1 MDRNILQGK
10 RVAITAV
17 DLEQQEHRG
26 LAVMAKSLIE
36 LLNKYGAEVY
46 LITSITSFRLNRIN
60 KYIIKK
66 NLKDEIFIA
75 DICAGLEKGFNYRK
89 KFNQDIIYKFKLIF
103 NLFFNIAI
111 LHLKNF
117 NLRNYIFIL
126 KQIHKDINI
135 FSPRLAYL
143 KYVKGFIFVNDLFN
157 SSRLRS
163 MRLISKCP
171 KLKIS
176 KKDIDL
182 IITSCPL
189 SLRNIDKKSAN
200 IVQIIPDAIPIQVSS
215 HPENPVTYFNRLT
228 DAHLSKTLYISQATK
243 STVKNLLGIENDT
256 NNTNE
261 VLYPMPSINLDLLT
275 EAISIPSIREIN
287 NPFILFNSSIV
298 ERKRVELS
306 IDYFQATDLPNRNC
320 MLLIAGKIHD
330 TPYSTYI
337 KKICEK
343 NNRIILM
350 DYVSELEK
358 VWLFLNA
365 SLLISTASSEG
376 FGIPVLDAT
385 TLDLPILASNI
396 SSHLEIK
403 NLTKNENL
411 KLLDIKNEKSWM
423 NHLNK
428 LKLFNI
434 THDNK
439 LLRIEHFKKSLT
451 YLEYE
456 ALGKI
461 KKLMSS

>member
-10 RVAITAV
+10 RIAITAI

-26 LAVMAKSLIE
+26 LAVMTKSLIE
-36 LLNKYGAEVY
+36 LLKKYGADVY
-46 LITSITSFRLNRIN
+46 LITSINSFRLNRIN
-60 KYIIKK
+60 KYLIKK
-66 NLKDEIFIA
+66 KLKDEIFIA
-75 DICAGLEKGFNYRK
+75 DICTGLEKGFNYRK
-89 KFNQDIIYKFKLIF
+89 KFNQNITYKFKLIF
-103 NLFFNIAI
+103 SLILNIII
-111 LHLKNF
+111 LHFKNF
-117 NLRNYIFIL
+117 NLNNYVFIL

-143 KYVKGFIFVNDLFN
+143 KNVKGFIFVNGIFN
-157 SSRLRS
+157 TSRLRS
-163 MRLISKCP
+163 MRLISRCP

-189 SLRNIDKKSAN
+189 SLQNPDKKSAD

-215 HPENPVTYFNRLT
+215 HPENPVTYYNRIS
-228 DAHLSKTLYISQATK
+228 DAHLSKTLYISEATQSTIK
-243 STVKNLLGIENDT
+243 SLLDIKNEKI
-256 NNTNE
+256 NTNE
-261 VLYPMPSINLDLLT
+261 ILYPMPSINIDLLS
-275 EAISIPSIREIN
+275 EAVSIPSIRGIN
-287 NPFILFNSSIV
+287 NPFIFFNSSIV

-306 IDYFQATDLPNRNC
+306 VNYFKESDLPNRNC

-330 TPYSTYI
+330 TDYSRYI

-343 NNRIILM
+343 NNRIVLM
-350 DYVSELEK
+350 DYVSDLEK

-385 TLDLPILASNI
+385 TLDLPVLASNI
-396 SSHLEIK
+396 SSHVEIK
-403 NLTKNENL
+403 KLTKKKNL
-411 KLLDIKNEKSWM
+411 NLCDIKNEKVWIK
-423 NHLNK
+423 HLNE
-428 LKLFNI
+428 LMLFDKEY
-434 THDNK
+434 DNK
-439 LLRIEHFKKSLT
+439 FLRIEHFKKSLE

-461 KKLMSS
+461 RKII

>member
-10 RVAITAV
+10 RIAITAI
-17 DLEQQEHRG
+17 DLEQKEHRG

-36 LLNKYGAEVY
+36 VLKKYGADVY
-46 LITSITSFRLNRIN
+46 LITSINSFRLNRIN

-66 NLKDEIFIA
+66 KLKDEIFIA
-75 DICAGLEKGFNYRK
+75 DICTGLEKGFNYRK

-103 NLFFNIAI
+103 NLIFNII
-111 LHLKNF
+111 VLHFKNF
-117 NLRNYIFIL
+117 NLKNYIFIL
-126 KQIHKDINI
+126 KQINKDINI

-143 KYVKGFIFVNDLFN
+143 KNVKGFIFVNDLFN

-163 MRLISKCP
+163 MRLISRCP

-189 SLRNIDKKSAN
+189 SLQNPDKKSAN

-215 HPENPVTYFNRLT
+215 HPENPVTYYNRLS
-228 DAHLSKTLYISQATK
+228 DAHLSKTLYISQATQSTIK
-243 STVKNLLGIENDT
+243 SLLDIKNKKINP
-256 NNTNE
+256 NE
-261 VLYPMPSINLDLLT
+261 ILYPMPSINIDLLF
-275 EAISIPSIREIN
+275 EAVSIPSIRGIN
-287 NPFILFNSSIV
+287 NPFIFFNSSIV

-306 IDYFQATDLPNRNC
+306 INYFKESDLPNRNC

-330 TPYSTYI
+330 TDYCRYI

-343 NNRIILM
+343 NNQIVLM

-376 FGIPVLDAT
+376 FGIPVLDAA
-385 TLDLPILASNI
+385 TLNLPVLASNI
-396 SSHLEIK
+396 SSHVEIK
-403 NLTKNENL
+403 NLTKKKNL
-411 KLLDIKNEKSWM
+411 NLCDIKNDKVWI
-423 NHLNK
+423 NYLNE
-428 LKLFNI
+428 LKLFDKEY
-434 THDNK
+434 DNK
-439 LLRIEHFKKSLT
+439 LLRIEHFKESLE

-461 KKLMSS
+461 KKLLSN

>member
-10 RVAITAV
+10 RIAITAI

-26 LAVMAKSLIE
+26 LAVMAKSLIA
-36 LLNKYGAEVY
+36 LFKKYGADVY
-46 LITSITSFRLNRIN
+46 LITSIKSFRLNRIN
-60 KYIIKK
+60 KYLIKK
-66 NLKDEIFIA
+66 KLKDEIFIA
-75 DICAGLEKGFNYRK
+75 DICTGLEKGFDYRK
-89 KFNQDIIYKFKLIF
+89 KFNQNITYKFKLIF
-103 NLFFNIAI
+103 SLILNIII
-111 LHLKNF
+111 LHFKNF
-117 NLRNYIFIL
+117 NLNNYIFIL

-143 KYVKGFIFVNDLFN
+143 KNVKGFIFVNGIFN
-157 SSRLRS
+157 TSRLRS
-163 MRLISKCP
+163 MRLISRCP

-189 SLRNIDKKSAN
+189 SLQNPDKKSAG

-215 HPENPVTYFNRLT
+215 HPENPVTYYNRLS
-228 DAHLSKTLYISQATK
+228 DAHLSKTLYISQSTQSTIK
-243 STVKNLLGIENDT
+243 SLLDIKNQKINP
-256 NNTNE
+256 NE
-261 VLYPMPSINLDLLT
+261 ILYPMPSINIDLLS
-275 EAISIPSIREIN
+275 EAVSIPSIRGIN

-306 IDYFQATDLPNRNC
+306 INYFKESDLPNRNC

-330 TPYSTYI
+330 TDYSRYI
-337 KKICEK
+337 KKICAE
-343 NNRIILM
+343 NNQIVLM
-350 DYVSELEK
+350 DYVSEIEK

-385 TLDLPILASNI
+385 TLNLPILASNI
-396 SSHLEIK
+396 SSHFEIK
-403 NLTKNENL
+403 NITKKKNL
-411 KLLDIKNEKSWM
+411 NLCDIKNEKVWI
-423 NHLNK
+423 NHLNE
-428 LKLFNI
+428 LMLF
-434 THDNK
+434 DKDYDKK
-439 LLRIEHFKKSLT
+439 LLRIEHFKESLE

-461 KKLMSS
+461 KKLMSN